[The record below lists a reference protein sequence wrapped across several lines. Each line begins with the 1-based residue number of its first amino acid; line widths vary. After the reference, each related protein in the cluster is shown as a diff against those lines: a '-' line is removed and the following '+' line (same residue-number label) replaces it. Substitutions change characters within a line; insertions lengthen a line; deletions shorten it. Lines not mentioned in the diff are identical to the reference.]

1 MTKEGVAKSYA
12 EAPHVLVIDDD
23 ERICALVSRYLQEND
38 FVAVTA
44 QSADMAHEIMDY
56 MTFDALV
63 VDVMMPG
70 EDGFSFTRSLRD
82 RGNDIPVMLLTALS
96 EVDDRITGLQK
107 GADDYLSKPFD
118 PRELVLRLQAILR
131 RRPVPYGGAETQP
144 VRIGEWVYD
153 PVQNELCSD
162 IDKRVQRLTAVEG
175 NLLKALSM
183 NLNDVISRERLAE
196 LCNMEGSERAIDVQ
210 VTRLRKKIEQDSKMP
225 RYLQTVRGKGYILRA
240 ETI

>member
-1 MTKEGVAKSYA
+1 MTKEGVAKRYA
-12 EAPHVLVIDDD
+12 ALPHVLVIDDD
-23 ERICALVSRYLQEND
+23 ERICALVSRYLQENG

-44 QSADMAHEIMDY
+44 SDAASAREVMAY
-56 MTFDALV
+56 MAFDILI

-70 EDGFSFTRSLRD
+70 EDGFSFTQSLRD
-82 RGNDIPVMLLTALS
+82 GDQDIPVLLLTALS
-96 EVDDRITGLQK
+96 EVDDRVTGLQK

-118 PRELVLRLQAILR
+118 PRELVLRLQAILK
-131 RRPVPYGGAETQP
+131 RRPPGNDREKPQMI
-144 VRIGEWVYD
+144 RIGEWVYD

-162 IDKRVQRLTAVEG
+162 IDDRVQRLTAVEG

-210 VTRLRKKIEQDSKMP
+210 VTRLRKKIEQDSKAP
-225 RYLQTVRGKGYILRA
+225 RYLHTVRGKGYVLRA
-240 ETI
+240 EVT

>member
-1 MTKEGVAKSYA
+1 MTKEGVAKRYA
-12 EAPHVLVIDDD
+12 ESPHILVIDDD
-23 ERICALVSRYLQEND
+23 ERICALVSRYLQEHD
-38 FVAVTA
+38 FVTVTA
-44 QSADMAHEIMDY
+44 QSADMAHEIMTY

-82 RGNDIPVMLLTALS
+82 KGNDIPVMLLTALS
-96 EVDDRITGLQK
+96 EVDDRVTGLQK

-131 RRPVPYGGAETQP
+131 RRPVPKEDDGARP
-144 VRIGEWVYD
+144 VRIGDWVYD
-153 PVQNELCSD
+153 PVQNELCCD
-162 IDKRVQRLTAVEG
+162 IDDRVQRLTAVEG

-196 LCNMEGSERAIDVQ
+196 LCNLEGSERAIDVQ
-210 VTRLRKKIEQDSKMP
+210 VTRLRKKIEQDSKAP

-240 ETI
+240 EAL